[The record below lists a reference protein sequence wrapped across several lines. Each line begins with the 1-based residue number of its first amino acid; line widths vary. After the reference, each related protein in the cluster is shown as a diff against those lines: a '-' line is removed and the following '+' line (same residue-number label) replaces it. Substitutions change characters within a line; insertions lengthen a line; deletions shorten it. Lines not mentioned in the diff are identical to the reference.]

1 MYIKSIFFY
10 NFTQTHIAMVKKE
23 IKLLQQQIDKLF
35 TKDFDFDAW
44 KKYSLLQLTRI
55 FGEND
60 PKIAQ
65 LQNIEF
71 EFNSWSL
78 RDASGNESYEE
89 GSKML
94 AKEVLQAAI
103 DEIDM
108 YGVPKKDGKSDNITT
123 DLLTIILDEFKGSQ
137 VKELK
142 DILSSNDNHSEKQRR
157 IKELLEELGEFVSI
171 DILTSILS
179 NANII
184 GKLMSK

>member
-1 MYIKSIFFY
+1 
-10 NFTQTHIAMVKKE
+10 
-23 IKLLQQQIDKLF
+23 
-35 TKDFDFDAW
+35 
-44 KKYSLLQLTRI
+44 
-55 FGEND
+55 
-60 PKIAQ
+60 
-65 LQNIEF
+65 
-71 EFNSWSL
+71 
-78 RDASGNESYEE
+78 
-89 GSKML
+89 
-94 AKEVLQAAI
+94 
-103 DEIDM
+103 M